1 MPVDTV
7 PAGPVRARLS
17 RLAPRLRRPRVWA
30 AAALLLAG
38 LAVLLAWRHG
48 AGREQGFQTVTVR
61 RADVVASVSA
71 SGLVEPV
78 ETVNLSFKNP
88 GTVRAVHVREGEEV
102 REGQLLIELDEA
114 DQQAQVLSAEAN
126 LRSATARLEQLL
138 AGNRPEEI
146 EQARAEAEAARAAR
160 DAAEAQLKRMETLAA
175 EGYVSAKELEDARS
189 NYASSLSRWQ
199 QADAGLRLMT
209 AGAREEEVAQARAA
223 VDAARAQLLLAR
235 NNLEATRLRAPFD
248 GMVAEVN
255 ATPGLR
261 VTGVTVSGADSSARP
276 LISVV
281 SRKLRVRAQ
290 VNEADIGRVSPGQE
304 ATFTVN
310 AYPGVTFGATVAS
323 VAPRAVTVSNV
334 QLYDVLLEIGAPDQ
348 AHPLK
353 AGMPC
358 NVSIVTAR
366 KTDVPVVPRRALT
379 FATTY
384 AREQG
389 LRAPRPIG
397 PAETSAVVV
406 VLVNGAP
413 ELRAVRTGLSD
424 AENVEVV
431 AGLDEGEVVA
441 VGREG
446 AGASQARNGTQTP
459 SGSPLLFRRPGG
471 TPR

>member
-1 MPVDTV
+1 VTEGTV
-7 PAGPVRARLS
+7 PAGGIGDRVARW
-17 RLAPRLRRPRVWA
+17 RGRLRRPWVW
-30 AAALLLAG
+30 G
-38 LAVLLAWRHG
+38 GAVLLMLVLGLLLLWRQG
-48 AGREQGFQTVTVR
+48 AGREQGLQTAEVR
-61 RADVVASVSA
+61 RADVVAAVSA
-71 SGLVEPV
+71 SGLIEPV
-78 ETVNLSFKNP
+78 QTVNLSFKNP
-88 GTVRAVHVREGEEV
+88 GTVKAVHVREGEEV

-146 EQARAEAEAARAAR
+146 EQARAEAEAAQAAR
-160 DAAEAQLKRMETLAA
+160 DAAAAQLKRMETLAA
-175 EGYVSAKELEDARS
+175 EGFVSAKELEDARN

-199 QADAGLRLMT
+199 QADARLRLMA

-223 VDAARAQLLLAR
+223 VDAARAQLMLAR

-310 AYPGVTFGATVAS
+310 AYPGVTFRATVAS

-334 QLYDVLLEIGAPDQ
+334 QLYDVLLEIDSDQ

-358 NVSIVTAR
+358 NVSIITAQKR
-366 KTDVPVVPRRALT
+366 DVPVVPRRALT
-379 FATTY
+379 FAGTY

-389 LRAPRPIG
+389 LKAPRPVG

-406 VLVNGAP
+406 VLVDGAP
-413 ELRAVRTGLSD
+413 ELRAIQTGVSD

-431 AGLDEGEVVA
+431 AGLREGEVVA

-446 AGASQARNGTQTP
+446 AGASQARTQSQTR
-459 SGSPLLFRRPGG
+459 SGSPLLPRRPGG
-471 TPR
+471 APR